1 MNNGGRTVNTKG
13 NAEKNL
19 KILLLLLTF
28 TSITSFKTYGQE
40 TTDESVQFSNFSV
53 DEYKLESEF
62 SDTDLADISPIYRTI
77 YDNYETNYQSIGDR
91 LSNESNGFFGGVNLV
106 GWRHAGNFHGFKV
119 IFNRSAAPSLFDED
133 QYLVNDEMVIEISAR
148 NFLSALQEKG
158 IINIST
164 GVLKSYSNLSLKRT
178 IRYNHFAPNASDA
191 LQTNFDRLFFMYRY
205 LNPENFNKL
214 NDYDFIKKEDSLTFG
229 AGAAATASYQGIGVA
244 AGALA
249 NYERKSTVEIQRL
262 GPADNAKDNE
272 LIRLSAEDSKLISA
286 GVNITLMADFL
297 NLVKLT
303 LFRYDFNY
311 SFEKS
316 YKAYMSIYVDD
327 LSDNEKVKELQ
338 NVTRFGNF
346 NYSKLADNITS
357 YENRIK
363 ELKES
368 KYLAFIIGG
377 VKDSQTESTEVV
389 KDGVVYKFF
398 SHRYERLSYTQNFFT
413 KLLNIVLGQLVGYDQ
428 LISNDRVDSKVVD
441 INYQS
446 EEELIKSRR
455 DFDIFSSNVYTMT
468 MDQQSKVNKD
478 YNWSRQKTEEKMGDL
493 VRSSTNSYANFSSI
507 FNNYEVI
514 APAEFSSTITID
526 NTNMAHFLNRD
537 SSSVYDVFKEACGG
551 KSKNFFKRLRSLFS
565 ACRHKLYNSYASF
578 LKEWS
583 VGKYTSE
590 IKKKCEKKYR
600 WKYIFRPSK
609 KRRMVAACMEIGS
622 KQLFAK
628 YKHELPLW
636 RFKDIAYNVNNYVE
650 KDYLKRRLFGSYSN
664 NGSLSANLNG
674 SIPYKNFYAEG
685 ENKENIFTQFQI
697 EKNLRS
703 PASL

>member
-1 MNNGGRTVNTKG
+1 MNTKG

-19 KILLLLLTF
+19 KTLLLLLTF
-28 TSITSFKTYGQE
+28 TTFASFNLYAQE
-40 TTDESVQFSNFSV
+40 TTDDSVQFSNFSV
-53 DEYKLESEF
+53 DKYKLESEF
-62 SDTDLADISPIYRTI
+62 SDTDLANISPIYKRI
-77 YDNYETNYQSIGDR
+77 YDNYEANYQSIGDR

-119 IFNRSAAPSLFDED
+119 MFNRSAAPSLFDED

-158 IINIST
+158 IINISA

-178 IRYNHFAPNASDA
+178 IRYNHFAPNATEA
-191 LQTNFDRLFFMYRY
+191 LQTNFDRLFFMYKY

-214 NDYDFIKKEDSLTFG
+214 NDYDFIKKEDALTFA

-249 NYERKSTVEIQRL
+249 SYERKSSVEIQRL
-262 GPADNAKDNE
+262 GPADNAKENE
-272 LIRLSAEDSKLISA
+272 LIRLTAEDSKLISA
-286 GVNITLMADFL
+286 GANITLMADFL

-303 LFRYDFNY
+303 LFRYDFSY

-316 YKAYMSIYVDD
+316 YKAYMSIYTHD
-327 LSDNEKVKELQ
+327 LNDQGKLSELK
-338 NVTRFGNF
+338 NVTRFGKF

-357 YENRIK
+357 FENRKK
-363 ELKES
+363 ELKKS

-389 KDGVVYKFF
+389 KDGKVYKFF

-441 INYQS
+441 INYES
-446 EEELIKSRR
+446 SEELIKSRR

-478 YNWSRQKTEEKMGDL
+478 YKWNKKKTEKKMKGLLQDRT
-493 VRSSTNSYANFSSI
+493 RSYGNFSSV
-507 FNNYEVI
+507 FNKYSVL
-514 APAEFSSTITID
+514 APAEFSSTMTID
-526 NTNMAHFLNRD
+526 NSNMAHFLNRN
-537 SSSVYDVFKEACGG
+537 SSEVYDIFKEACGG
-551 KSKNFFKRLRSLFS
+551 KSKNFFRRLRSLFS
-565 ACRHKLYNSYASF
+565 SCRHRLYNSYAKF

-583 VGKYTSE
+583 VGKYTSD
-590 IKKKCEKKYR
+590 IKRKCERKYR
-600 WKYIFRPSK
+600 WKYLFRPSK
-609 KRRMVAACMEIGS
+609 RRRMVAACMEIGS

-650 KDYLKRRLFGSYSN
+650 KDYLIRRLFGSYSN
-664 NGSLSANLNG
+664 KGSFSANLNG
-674 SIPYKNFYAEG
+674 SIPYKNFYSEG

-697 EKNLRS
+697 EQNLRS

>member
-1 MNNGGRTVNTKG
+1 MNTKG

-19 KILLLLLTF
+19 KTLLLILTF
-28 TSITSFKTYGQE
+28 TTFTNLNHAFAQTGQ
-40 TTDESVQFSNFSV
+40 ESVQFSNFSV
-53 DEYKLESEF
+53 DKYKLESEF
-62 SDTDLADISPIYRTI
+62 SDTDLADISPIYKTI
-77 YDNYETNYQSIGDR
+77 YDNYEANYQSIGDR

-119 IFNRSAAPSLFDED
+119 MFNRSAAPSLFDED

-158 IINIST
+158 IIDIAP

-178 IRYNHFAPNASDA
+178 IRYNHFAANATDA

-205 LNPENFNKL
+205 LNPENFDKL
-214 NDYDFIKKEDSLTFG
+214 SDYDFIKKEDALTFA

-249 NYERKSTVEIQRL
+249 SYERKSSVEIQRL
-262 GPADNAKDNE
+262 GPADNAKENE
-272 LIRLSAEDSKLISA
+272 LIRLTAEDSKLISA
-286 GVNITLMADFL
+286 GANITLMADFL
-297 NLVKLT
+297 NIVKLT
-303 LFRYDFNY
+303 LFRYDFSY

-316 YKAYMSIYVDD
+316 YKAYMSIYVQD
-327 LSDNEKVKELQ
+327 LHDREKLSELK
-338 NVTRFGNF
+338 NVTRFGKF

-357 YENRIK
+357 YENRKK
-363 ELKES
+363 ELKKS

-389 KDGVVYKFF
+389 KDGKVYKFF

-441 INYQS
+441 INYES
-446 EEELIKSRR
+446 NEELIKSRR

-468 MDQQSKVNKD
+468 LDQQSKVNKD
-478 YNWSRQKTEEKMGDL
+478 YKWSKNKTEKKMRGLIRD
-493 VRSSTNSYANFSSI
+493 RTQSYGNFASV
-507 FNNYEVI
+507 FENYTVK
-514 APAEFSSTITID
+514 APAEFSSTMTID
-526 NTNMAHFLNRD
+526 NSNMANFLNRN
-537 SSSVYDVFKEACGG
+537 SSEVYDIFKEACGG
-551 KSKNFFKRLRSLFS
+551 KSKNFFRRLRSFFS
-565 ACRHKLYNSYASF
+565 ACRHKLYRSYGTF

-590 IKKKCEKKYR
+590 IKRKCERKYR
-600 WKYIFRPSK
+600 WKYFFRPSK
-609 KRRMVAACMEIGS
+609 RRRMVAACMEIGS
-622 KQLFAK
+622 KQLYAK

-636 RFKDIAYNVNNYVE
+636 RFKDIAYNINNHVE
-650 KDYLKRRLFGSYSN
+650 KDYLIRRLFGSYSN
-664 NGSLSANLNG
+664 KGSFSANLNG
-674 SIPYKNFYAEG
+674 SIPYKNYYSEG

-697 EKNLRS
+697 EQNLRS